1 MPAAFRPHEYNHP
14 GPAGQGLGG
23 KIFNPAISFL
33 RLGLLPGC
41 GIGLLPGFGIG
52 LLPGWKKRL

>member
-14 GPAGQGLGG
+14 GPAGQGFGG

-33 RLGLLPGC
+33 GL
-41 GIGLLPGFGIG
+41 GLLPGFGVG